1 MGDVVLLWMFL
12 AVGWGGV
19 GWGGES
25 KALDG
30 GERRRAMTVGRERG
44 GKIKRK
50 RKKEV
55 SGG

>member
-1 MGDVVLLWMFL
+1 MDVF
-12 AVGWGGV
+12 GGGV
-19 GWGGES
+19 GWGVGGGVGGES

-55 SGG
+55 SGGLKFE

>member
-1 MGDVVLLWMFL
+1 VDVFGGG
-12 AVGWGGV
+12 VGWGG
-19 GWGGES
+19 GGES

-30 GERRRAMTVGRERG
+30 GERRKAMTVGRERG

-55 SGG
+55 SGGLKFE

>member
-1 MGDVVLLWMFL
+1 VDVF
-12 AVGWGGV
+12 GGGV
-19 GWGGES
+19 GWGGG

-30 GERRRAMTVGRERG
+30 GERRRAMTLGRERG

-50 RKKEV
+50 RKKKV

>member
-1 MGDVVLLWMFL
+1 VDVFGCRVE
-12 AVGWGGV
+12 WGG
-19 GWGGES
+19 S

-30 GERRRAMTVGRERG
+30 GERRRVMTAERERG

-50 RKKEV
+50 KKKEV